1 MGFVNLTDFFNQFY
15 MYVSWLL
22 HHQIINEVK
31 DLEEVKNYILVDN
44 TDYFFPLLILIAYE
58 S

>member
-1 MGFVNLTDFFNQFY
+1 